1 MSKGNELKP
10 NVEYVRAWNNADV
23 KKSCCVVYCQYH
35 NYYLTSRQLKQKGCE
50 SKNCP
55 FMQKLEHTF
64 WKLKEK
70 KKREKKERKLRYG
83 TK

>member
-23 KKSCCVVYCQYH
+23 KKSCCVVYCEYH
-35 NYYLTSRQLKQKGCE
+35 KYYLTSKQLKQKGCMG
-50 SKNCP
+50 KQCP
-55 FMQKLEHTF
+55 YMQKLEHTF

-70 KKREKKERKLRYG
+70 KKLDKEMRKKNE